1 MITKNDPDKKT
12 SKLWSLY
19 DSQPEKAR
27 PMSFWFYFPTEK
39 RAKLAKGV
47 LGKEG
52 FDVDILPP
60 GGPRDNWLC
69 LAYKSMVPEYLEF
82 SDLRK

>member
-1 MITKNDPDKKT
+1 MNLNQKKHAQCRFGFISQLKKT
-12 SKLWSLY
+12 
-19 DSQPEKAR
+19 
-27 PMSFWFYFPTEK
+27 
-39 RAKLAKGV
+39 KLAKGV
-47 LGKEG
+47 LGKGG

-82 SDLRK
+82 SDFRK